1 MYYEDNKVY
10 MKQDRYYTDII
21 TNKYIPCFI
30 NSYHTCVERLLL
42 STNGGGGTKD
52 INSFSRGTFRLRM
65 SQQVTKSLRKV
76 CQSSNRAK
84 HGELETIL
92 FVAK

>member
-10 MKQDRYYTDII
+10 MKQDRYY
-21 TNKYIPCFI
+21 NYKYIYTLLHSFV
-30 NSYHTCVERLLL
+30 SYVERLLL